1 MTARRTLLAAGLATL
16 AVRRAAAQ
24 TAQPWPRQG
33 PIRVI
38 VPFGTGGATDI
49 VARLF
54 ADAMSRSLGQSL
66 VVENRPGAGATIGTG
81 LAARAAPDGYTL
93 VVSTISGMGVGQTLY
108 RDRINWD
115 ADRDFAHIGMI
126 LDTPWNLCVKPGG
139 PIRTLAD
146 WIEAAKRGNGLAYGT
161 TGVGSVAHLL
171 GVRLA
176 AAAGIT
182 MEHVPYR
189 SLTQSSA
196 DLMGGT
202 IPGIMES
209 LTATSSF
216 LRSGNMHALASS
228 ATQRSPHFPDVATF
242 RELGFPTVTA
252 DGWAGLA
259 APAGT
264 PRPVLEAL
272 ANALRAAHADP
283 TIRQR
288 LAEMSSTP
296 GQRYLDEAQVF
307 VRQQVAEWA
316 PVVQASGARPE

>member
-1 MTARRTLLAAGLATL
+1 MRLRRRALLAAPLLA
-16 AVRRAAAQ
+16 APRAFAQ
-24 TAQPWPRQG
+24 PAQPWPRQG
-33 PIRVI
+33 PVRII

-54 ADAMSRSLGQSL
+54 ADAMSRQLGQSF
-66 VVENRPGAGATIGTG
+66 VVENRAGAGATIGTG

-139 PIRTLAD
+139 AFRTLSD
-146 WIEAAKRGNGLAYGT
+146 WIEGARRANGLAYGT

-171 GVRLA
+171 GVQLA
-176 AAAGIT
+176 ASAGIQ
-182 MEHVPYR
+182 MEHVHYR

-209 LTATSSF
+209 LTATSGF
-216 LRSGNMHALASS
+216 IRAGNMLALASS
-228 ATQRSPHFPDVATF
+228 AAERSPHFPNIPTF
-242 RELGFPTVTA
+242 RELGFPAVQA

-264 PRPVLEAL
+264 PRPILQAL
-272 ANALRAAHADP
+272 ADALRAAQADP
-283 TIRQR
+283 LIRQR

-296 GQRYLDEAQVF
+296 GQRYLDDAQAFVRAQVA
-307 VRQQVAEWA
+307 QWA
-316 PVVQASGARPE
+316 PIVQASGARPD